1 MTATAYR
8 CQVSIPLYG
17 DPDQNTSN
25 SIYFLGAVG
34 SSTAQDLTEALLR
47 LTQAYQGWD
56 NTIYPSS
63 IVGTTA
69 TVTTYDMADAEP
81 RTPLDISTFGIAPAA
96 GTAHPSDVSIC
107 LSYRADYPSGANRA
121 RRRGRIYLGPLLAA
135 TGTNVAGQ
143 GLRVSATAIAAIQA
157 GAEDLNTVGVTPI
170 TWAMWSQTDGVARPI
185 VEASIDNQFDTRRS
199 RDNQASTRTTFAV

>member
-25 SIYFLGAVG
+25 SLYFLGAVG
-34 SSTAQDLTEALLR
+34 SSTADDIIEALAR
-47 LTQAYQGWD
+47 LTVGYQAWD

-63 IVGTTA
+63 VVGTVA
-69 TVTTYDMADAEP
+69 TVTTYDMADPEP
-81 RTPLDISTFGIAPAA
+81 RSPLDISTFNIAPAA

-135 TGTNVAGQ
+135 TGTTITGQ
-143 GLRVSATAIAAIQA
+143 GLRVSATAIAAIRT
-157 GAEDLNTVGVTPI
+157 GAELLDTVITTPI
-170 TWAMWSQTDGVARPI
+170 EWAMWSQTDGVARPI

-199 RDNQASTRTTFAV
+199 RDNQASTRTIFGV